1 MPQLHSQQPSR
12 LSLSQPL
19 VPYRVLPHHNPCQY
33 HLDQLRQ
40 LTTPQLSLP
49 HQLRHHSV
57 PSLSLPHL
65 SSQLRSLS
73 LPHPYNSRLQQ
84 RLNLQRFH
92 SQLRRSL
99 PSVQPI
105 LANVSSIHL
114 KRQRKPLRML
124 RALSIGN
131 SLTNQLQ
138 ALNSPSSLLH
148 QLRHHSVPSH
158 SLPHL
163 SSQLRSR
170 Q

>member
-1 MPQLHSQQPSR
+1 
-12 LSLSQPL
+12 

-33 HLDQLRQ
+33 LLDQLRQ
-40 LTTPQLSLP
+40 PTTPQLSLQ

-57 PSLSLPHL
+57 PSHSLPHL
-65 SSQLRSLS
+65 SSQLRSHS
-73 LPHPYNSRLQQ
+73 LPHLYSNRRNNSRLQQ
-84 RLNLQRFH
+84 LLNLQRFH

-99 PSVQPI
+99 LSVQPI

-138 ALNSPSSLLH
+138 VLNSPSSLQH